1 MKSTTIKQLIENYI
15 HQQNSN
21 KNFTI
26 KKLPTQTNQNKKIYY
41 QNDKNIKNPSTKN
54 RKPRCFNTNK
64 NYFEPNNKKLKSYSR
79 YKNIKNHQNNKKKN
93 LVKLTKPN
101 MNRTI
106 CPDGYGNIITKT
118 NDRNLSAP
126 SLNYENNHKKIINK
140 KKKYNIIRLNKA
152 DKKIIDENLI
162 NKDNY
167 MKHFEFDINSVKDN
181 NINSEIND
189 DKITAVTY
197 NNNNE
202 ISNKFLDKHEKND
215 EYNKLN
221 KDKEEINN
229 NVNIIRKNNLNI
241 NNFYKDINNKKFD
254 SNYNS
259 KVDMSTFIKN
269 IETIK
274 SKRETINLLK
284 EQLKAQEY
292 NNKTKLNKTIYFL
305 NLNQTNNNYDNN
317 KNKNKKTNR
326 INLVN
331 KSGFAIS
338 NFHNYN
344 KYTVNKNNKNR
355 ININK
360 ANNIYLNEINNIY
373 KDLTPNKQIDNTM
386 RGNINLSNSTNN
398 KTATISTNI
407 SNNNNF
413 GKKINLLNVYTEQ
426 NDREKNIIKDNKLL
440 KDEDKLIN
448 KSEDNINI
456 NINTN
461 NNEIININQF
471 NTENNQEEKNI
482 IDINNENTQIY
493 SNRSSNINDKSVH
506 LKTNLIN
513 KDNNKNNNIKINHE
527 KNEKQ
532 NYIYLQKPNKNKNN
546 NNLSKGINTL
556 PLNIKNKK
564 NSNLQKNNII
574 KEKKE
579 DKYNI
584 IKKQSKLLNKTNNKK
599 KYIINKNY
607 NTNYNTNNNN
617 DANLVNSRY
626 NTLNSERKNNFYN
639 IAHNK
644 NKNKVNNR
652 DKSYDITNKK
662 KDGILKIKNKNI
674 SKSKEKYK
682 KCEDSNLKK
691 KNSYTHSDKNKSVD
705 NTSDRNINIISNKE
719 KNNITKSDLKSKSI
733 FKIGVVCEPGEIV
746 FGEKKTNQDN
756 FFNSVINDDLRFI
769 GVCDGHGDHGHHVS
783 KFLRNYLPKQL
794 EKSIQKLYKKEEINK
809 TILDNEMSGY
819 YNENK
824 NSKTNINPLN
834 NEQNLNNDNN
844 NIFEKIK
851 KVFEKSFSKTDKSL
865 SQYCQNLS
873 KIKKEQS
880 SEEEN
885 EESIFDV
892 EYSGSTC
899 VSILLKEKNINKIYI
914 ANVGDSRAI
923 IIKEL
928 QNKNFIP
935 YQISRD
941 HKPTEKD
948 EAQRVLDYDGEIEKI
963 EDDDGNWNGPLRVWV
978 KGSDGPGLAMT
989 RSFGDEVGA
998 SVGVVSVPEVGEY
1011 KIKEE
1016 DKAIIIASDGLW
1028 EYMSNE
1034 EVTDVVKNLIEQ
1046 NNADI
1051 IANKLYKESI
1061 IKWRLKDQGI
1071 DDITI
1076 ICILLKEN

>member
-1 MKSTTIKQLIENYI
+1 MKSTTINQLIANYI

-21 KNFTI
+21 KNITI

-41 QNDKNIKNPSTKN
+41 PKDKNIKNPSVKS
-54 RKPRCFNTNK
+54 RRRPRCFNTNT
-64 NYFEPNNKKLKSYSR
+64 NRDNFELNNKKLKSCSR
-79 YKNIKNHQNNKKKN
+79 YKNIKNNINYKNKN
-93 LVKLTKPN
+93 LAKLTKPN

-106 CPDGYGNIITKT
+106 CTDGYGNIITNT
-118 NDRNLSAP
+118 HDRNLSAP
-126 SLNYENNHKKIINK
+126 SLNYEINYKKIKNK
-140 KKKYNIIRLNKA
+140 KKKNNIIKLNKA

-167 MKHFEFDINSVKDN
+167 MKHFEIDNNSFKDN

-189 DKITAVTY
+189 DKITTVAY

-202 ISNKFLDKHEKND
+202 IGEKYLDKNEKND
-215 EYNKLN
+215 EYNKL
-221 KDKEEINN
+221 INN
-229 NVNIIRKNNLNI
+229 KEDIFNNANIHKNNLNI
-241 NNFYKDINNKKFD
+241 NNFYKNINNKKYD
-254 SNYNS
+254 NNDNS
-259 KVDMSTFIKN
+259 KADISSFFKN
-269 IETIK
+269 IEAIK

-292 NNKTKLNKTIYFL
+292 NNKPKLNKTI
-305 NLNQTNNNYDNN
+305 NSSNINQINNKYDNN
-317 KNKNKKTNR
+317 KNKTKKINR

-338 NFHNYN
+338 NLHNYN
-344 KYTVNKNNKNR
+344 KNTVEKKNKNK

-360 ANNIYLNEINNIY
+360 TNNTCLNETNNIS
-373 KDLTPNKQIDNTM
+373 KDLTPNKQFDNTM
-386 RGNINLSNSTNN
+386 RDNINLSNSSNN
-398 KTATISTNI
+398 RTVTISTNI
-407 SNNNNF
+407 TNNNNI
-413 GKKINLLNVYTEQ
+413 GKKINLSNVYTEQ
-426 NDREKNIIKDNKLL
+426 NDREKNNNIFKN
-440 KDEDKLIN
+440 EDKLIN

-456 NINTN
+456 N
-461 NNEIININQF
+461 QF
-471 NTENNQEEKNI
+471 DIENNKEEKNI
-482 IDINNENTQIY
+482 TDINNENSQIY
-493 SNRSSNINDKSVH
+493 GNKSNNINDISDNINE
-506 LKTNLIN
+506 NLIN
-513 KDNNKNNNIKINHE
+513 KDNNKNYNNKINHEKNE

-532 NYIYLQKPNKNKNN
+532 NYIYLQKQNKNKNINSLNKGINTLSLNIKNKNN
-546 NNLSKGINTL
+546 NNL
-556 PLNIKNKK
+556 KK
-564 NSNLQKNNII
+564 NNNI

-579 DKYNI
+579 NIYNI
-584 IKKQSKLLNKTNNKK
+584 IKKQSKNIININKK
-599 KYIINKNY
+599 KYIVKK
-607 NTNYNTNNNN
+607 NYNTNNNN
-617 DANLVNSRY
+617 DINLMSSRY
-626 NTLNSERKNNFYN
+626 NTLNNERNNNFYN
-639 IAHNK
+639 NIHNR
-644 NKNKVNNR
+644 NRNKVNNK
-652 DKSYDITNKK
+652 DKSFDIVNNKK
-662 KDGILKIKNKNI
+662 EGNLKINNKSNKSI

-682 KCEDSNLKK
+682 KYEDSNSMK
-691 KNSYTHSDKNKSVD
+691 KNSYNNANNNKSVD
-705 NTSDRNINIISNKE
+705 IISDRNRKINIDSHKEHKNIS
-719 KNNITKSDLKSKSI
+719 KNDFKSKSI

-769 GVCDGHGDHGHHVS
+769 GVCDGHGEHGHHVS
-783 KFLRNYLPKQL
+783 KFLRNNLPKQL
-794 EKSIQKLYKKEEINK
+794 EKFIQKLYKKEEINK
-809 TILDNEMSGY
+809 TLLDNEMSGY

-824 NSKTNINPLN
+824 DSKTNINPIN
-834 NEQNLNNDNN
+834 NEPNINTNNN

-880 SEEEN
+880 SEEEEN

-928 QNKNFIP
+928 QKNFIP
-935 YQISRD
+935 YQLSRD
-941 HKPTEKD
+941 HKPSEQD

-963 EDDDGNWNGPLRVWV
+963 EDDDGNWTGPLRVWV

-998 SVGVVSVPEVGEY
+998 SVGVVSVPEIGEY

-1034 EVTDVVKNLIEQ
+1034 EVTDVVKNLIDQ

-1051 IANKLYKESI
+1051 ISKKLYEQSI
-1061 IKWRLKDQGI
+1061 IRWRLKDQGI

-1076 ICILLKEN
+1076 ICILLKEC